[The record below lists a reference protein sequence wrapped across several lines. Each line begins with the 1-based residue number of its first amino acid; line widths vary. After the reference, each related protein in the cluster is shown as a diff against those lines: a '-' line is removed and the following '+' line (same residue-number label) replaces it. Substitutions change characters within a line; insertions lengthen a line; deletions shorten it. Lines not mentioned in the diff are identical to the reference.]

1 MTASNDLDLW
11 ALSVERVCRAAKR
24 DPRSREA
31 KVFVIFVREGAV
43 WPEYAPVN
51 EAPAGAYLVERWE
64 LVGKKGVWV
73 LRI

>member
-1 MTASNDLDLW
+1 MTTNNELEWW
-11 ALSVERVCRAAKR
+11 AHSVERVCRAAKR

-31 KVFVIFVREGAV
+31 KAIVIFVREGATK
-43 WPEYAPVN
+43 PEYAPTREV
-51 EAPAGAYLVERWE
+51 PTGAYLVERWV

>member
-1 MTASNDLDLW
+1 MSDNELEFW
-11 ALSVERVCRAAKR
+11 AHSVERVCRAAKR

-31 KVFVIFVREGAV
+31 KTFVIFVRADATM
-43 WPEYAPVN
+43 PEYAPVS
-51 EAPAGAYLVERWE
+51 EAPAGAYLVERWV

>member
-1 MTASNDLDLW
+1 MSDNELEWW

-31 KVFVIFVREGAV
+31 KVFVIYLREGATM
-43 WPEYAPVN
+43 PEYAPAP
-51 EAPAGAYLVERWE
+51 EAPKGAYVVERWK